1 MSVVSHPFSLL
12 CQPSAVCLLLLTSYA
27 HAADSR
33 SSLTLEIGFDEQG
46 NQSQTLYA
54 DSTLPHKRQLSLAA
68 SQQKNSN
75 SNAKQYAINL
85 GSDPYAPL
93 HLSIGYDH
101 WQSGAGFEINSQNLV
116 IGLNIA
122 QWYIALSPIQREIEI
137 EVLARPG
144 ARRKISLSATGFTR
158 SLRYFTASGWQMG
171 FRYTEYRYTEYRYT
185 EKLSRLDPVRSPRVV
200 RLFTPH
206 VLSQAL
212 GLDSRNGYF
221 DLGFPFKTLY
231 VVLTL
236 GQSQSAVDGR
246 RTHIALIDH
255 YIPLT
260 DEWEVGIGFGQQ
272 RFAAEAITFSNLAL
286 TYEW

>member
-1 MSVVSHPFSLL
+1 MSVVSHPFNLL
-12 CQPSAVCLLLLTSYA
+12 CPFSAVCLLSLASNA
-27 HAADSR
+27 HAADNRPSQ
-33 SSLTLEIGFDEQG
+33 LTLEVGFDEQG
-46 NQSQTLYA
+46 NQSQALYVG
-54 DSTLPHKRQLSLAA
+54 STLPRKLQLSLAV
-68 SQQKNSN
+68 SRQKTSD

-101 WQSGAGFEINSQNLV
+101 WQSGAGFEINSRNLL
-116 IGLNIA
+116 IGLNTE
-122 QWYIALSPIQREIEI
+122 QWYLALGPIQRDITLA
-137 EVLARPG
+137 VLARPSV
-144 ARRKISLSATGFTR
+144 RREINFSATGFTR
-158 SLRYFTASGWQMG
+158 SLRYFTSSGWQMG
-171 FRYTEYRYTEYRYT
+171 FRYTEYRYTENLT
-185 EKLSRLDPVRSPRVV
+185 RLDPVRSPRVV

-206 VLSQAL
+206 VLSQAQ

-246 RTHIALIDH
+246 RTYIALIDH

-260 DEWEVGIGFGQQ
+260 ETWEVGIGFGQQ
-272 RFAAEAITFSNLAL
+272 RFSGEKITFSNLAL